1 MKCDAC
7 GANSL
12 QEVILPEH
20 TEDIGGVTVCIV
32 NTVRALRCANCSN
45 GLQTHI
51 PNVRGLVEVVAMSRA
66 MLPIELAAGDLKL
79 MRRAVGMKQKEFAEA
94 MNVAPETMSRWE
106 SGAQGIGDHS
116 EKSVRMGVCA
126 LLKERNPHVNCNI
139 ADILRMDI
147 LVLQP
152 GEKLRVPRIE
162 SVILKTNG
170 ERERV
175 WDIECLAA

>member
-7 GANSL
+7 GVNSL

-20 TEDIGGVTVCIV
+20 VEDIGGVTVRII
-32 NTVRALRCANCSN
+32 NTVRAMRCANNCSEI
-45 GLQTHI
+45 LTHI

-66 MLPIELAAGDLKL
+66 MVPIELAAGDLKL

-94 MNVAPETMSRWE
+94 MTVSRWE
-106 SGAQGIGDHS
+106 SGAQGMGDHS
-116 EKSVRMGVCA
+116 EKSIRMGVCA
-126 LLKERNPHVNCNI
+126 LLQERNPHIDYNA
-139 ADILRMDI
+139 ADILRMSI
-147 LVLQP
+147 RVLQP
-152 GEKLRVPRIE
+152 GETLPIPTIE
-162 SVILKTNG
+162 SIIVKTGG